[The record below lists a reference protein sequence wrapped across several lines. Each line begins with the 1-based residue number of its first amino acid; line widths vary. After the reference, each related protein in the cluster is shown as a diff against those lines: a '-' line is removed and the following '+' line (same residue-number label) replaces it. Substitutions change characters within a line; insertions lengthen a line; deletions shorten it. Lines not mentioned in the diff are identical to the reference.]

1 MMIHQYQ
8 SGYTILCNLAWSV
21 HTMRTLVQETT
32 RSTYEEAGN
41 EE

>member
-1 MMIHQYQ
+1 MYPNTTAPLVV
-8 SGYTILCNLAWSV
+8 GY
-21 HTMRTLVQETT
+21 MYDRTLVQETT